1 LAAASDSENE
11 SLAMSTKT
19 LRRFQELAVESGV
32 DLFLAARDQLDAAG
46 SDAAGRAAAINHNGY
61 LLIEAPTGSGKTLMA
76 GTMVERFSAEERV
89 VWFWFAPFKGV
100 VGQTAAFLREQ
111 FHGLRLRELSD
122 DRATDLSRAG
132 DVFVT
137 TWQTVVTRVKDKRN
151 VRKEGETNPSIDTLI
166 EQLRTQGYRIG
177 VVVDEAHHGFG
188 DNTQASKFFRE
199 VLMPEYTILI
209 TATPDDADVKAF
221 EKGMGIAELHRVR
234 VSREDA
240 VDSGLIKRGVR
251 CAAYFVDPD
260 KVGLVD
266 LEGTALRD
274 GVLAHRGLKLRLAE
288 MKISLVPLLLVQV
301 TSEEKSVEKAKEKLL
316 ALGFTDDQI
325 AIHTA
330 DEPDPSLLAL
340 ANDERREVLIFKM
353 AVALGF
359 DAPRAFTLVSMR
371 ASRDAEFG
379 VQLVGR
385 ILRVHRLL
393 QGRARAR
400 SLPEELNYGYVFLAS
415 PETQTGL
422 DIAGQKINAI
432 QTEYAKVST
441 ATVALRLGE
450 GVAGVSKVDSRGQME
465 FFGLEGQEIIAGT
478 IVEGGGAEAPVVPIP
493 SDRFALDFG
502 KFFGYGGVPDDGD
515 APGKAPKQV
524 AGLSTVHRY
533 ALRAGVPHRFKTQRV
548 CADNE
553 VTEEDC
559 AERFVVST
567 REVLDAMRDKIP
579 VERRTLDVFLGTMQ
593 QEFDFDADLS
603 VAEAARRANNALL
616 KNKSF
621 DARELRRALLRKLSE
636 TMRKVGIVEA
646 DDPAE
651 VAHFLNVILAT
662 HPERLWEAQK
672 QALRAHSEIVAA
684 EDLPSEIVS
693 EEPLAKSPRNLY
705 QVMPSGLNGW
715 EREFA
720 ELLDRD
726 PHLLVAWWH
735 RNPSDKPWSVNVQM
749 PNGKG
754 FYPDFIIGIEGRA
767 TEDGAL
773 LADPKE
779 RFETSQEAPKVL
791 AEHRLYGRVLILAK
805 EAGRWM
811 TVGFDE
817 KAKKPVFAKEFRL
830 ADAPDFGMAEAKAL
844 VVRKDKGNL
853 VETESVMTGIEK
865 TPKICGGDACIADSR
880 VPVWLLV
887 QARNVGFTDE
897 ALLKQYPALTQQD
910 LDAAWA
916 YATAEPAEIAAAI
929 RANEEA

>member
-1 LAAASDSENE
+1 
-11 SLAMSTKT
+11 M
-19 LRRFQELAVESGV
+19 ESGV
-32 DLFLAARDQLDAAG
+32 DLFLAASDQLDAAG
-46 SDAAGRAAAINHNGY
+46 NDKAGRAAVINYNGY

-122 DRATDLSRAG
+122 DRATDLSRGG

-137 TWQTVVTRVKDKRN
+137 TWQTVATRVKDKRN

-188 DNTQASKFFRE
+188 ESTQAAKFFRE
-199 VLMPEYTILI
+199 VLAPEYTVLI

-221 EKGMGIAELHRVR
+221 EKAMGIAELHRIR
-234 VSREDA
+234 VGREDA

-251 CAAYFVDPD
+251 CAAYFVEEG
-260 KVGLVD
+260 KGGLVD

-274 GVLAHRGLKLRLAE
+274 GVMAHRKLKQILAE
-288 MKISLVPLLLVQV
+288 MKVPLVPLLLVQV
-301 TSEEKSVEKAKEKLL
+301 HSEEKSVEKAKAKLL
-316 ALGFTDDQI
+316 ALGFTEEQI
-325 AIHTA
+325 AVHTA
-330 DEPDPSLLAL
+330 DEPDSGLLAL

-371 ASRDAEFG
+371 ASRDPEFG

-385 ILRVHRLL
+385 ILRTHRLL
-393 QGRARAR
+393 QGRARTKT
-400 SLPEELNYGYVFLAS
+400 LPEELNYGYVFLAAA
-415 PETQTGL
+415 ETQTGL

-441 ATVALRLGE
+441 ATVALRFGE
-450 GVAGVSKVDSRGQME
+450 GLTGVSKVDARGQME
-465 FFGLEGQEIIAGT
+465 LFGLEGEEVKESAM
-478 IVEGGGAEAPVVPIP
+478 VRLVDPVAATLPTLP
-493 SDRFALDFG
+493 ESFALDFG
-502 KFFGYGGVPDDGD
+502 KFFGYGAELHHGD
-515 APGKAPKQV
+515 KPGKAPKEV
-524 AGLSTVHRY
+524 AGQVGLHRY
-533 ALRAGVPHRFKTQRV
+533 TLRVGMPQRFKTQRV

-553 VTEEDC
+553 VTEENC
-559 AERFVVST
+559 AERFIVST

-593 QEFDFDADLS
+593 QEFNFEAELS
-603 VAEAARRANNALL
+603 AAEAAKRANDALL
-616 KNKSF
+616 KNKTF
-621 DARELRRALLRKLSE
+621 DSRELRRALLRKLAT
-636 TMRKVGIVEA
+636 TMREVGIAES
-646 DDPAE
+646 DDVSQ
-651 VAHFLNVILAT
+651 VARFLNVILAT

-672 QALRAHSEIVAA
+672 LALRSHFEIVAA
-684 EDLPSEIVS
+684 DDLPREIVS
-693 EEPLAKSPRNLY
+693 TDPLPKSPRNLY
-705 QVMPSGLNGW
+705 EVMPPDLNGW

-726 PHLLVAWWH
+726 PHRLVVWWH

-754 FYPDFIIGIEGRA
+754 FYPDFIIGIEGRQ
-767 TEDGAL
+767 TEEGAL

-791 AEHRLYGRVLILAK
+791 AEHRIYGRVLILAK
-805 EAGRWM
+805 EAGHWM

-817 KAKKPVFAKEFRL
+817 KRRNRSWPENFASRTRRFLGRL
-830 ADAPDFGMAEAKAL
+830 P
-844 VVRKDKGNL
+844 R
-853 VETESVMTGIEK
+853 
-865 TPKICGGDACIADSR
+865 GGLEWSWSWIQ
-880 VPVWLLV
+880 LLR
-887 QARNVGFTDE
+887 QFSTN
-897 ALLKQYPALTQQD
+897 
-910 LDAAWA
+910 AA
-916 YATAEPAEIAAAI
+916 
-929 RANEEA
+929 